1 MPTQSP
7 SPLHSTLVALSRHP
21 IAAKLPFAL
30 KDCAAQF
37 GVTLHST
44 GGSSSNGTYHQERWL
59 IYQPLEIAQRE
70 NLRSIAKDHQA
81 DLCFLKPDVIPSDIR
96 VLAMDMDSTLINIEC
111 IDEIADFTG
120 KKSAVAE
127 ITEATMRGEIKDFKE
142 SLQRRVALLEGIDEG
157 ALEAVFRERLR
168 PNPGAAELLAGA
180 HQRGLYT
187 LLVSGGFTF
196 FTEKLRQQLGFK
208 QAQANTLEIIDGK
221 LTGKVL
227 GDIVDGVAK
236 AIHLDQACQALGCS
250 KAHSITMGDGANDL
264 IMMNGS
270 GISIAYKAKPVVKE
284 KADAAFDH
292 VGLDAALLLIS

>member
-1 MPTQSP
+1 MPKHQP
-7 SPLHSTLVALSRHP
+7 HQTLVALAREP
-21 IAAKLPFAL
+21 ISEKLVFEL
-30 KDCAAQF
+30 KDRALQF
-37 GVTLHST
+37 GATLHSL
-44 GGSSSNGTYHQERWL
+44 GVQMSNGAYHSERWDCNQHL
-59 IYQPLEIAQRE
+59 DITQRE
-70 NLRSIAKDHQA
+70 SLRSIANIHRT
-81 DLCFLKPDVIPSDIR
+81 DLCFLQANLMVQDIR

-120 KKSAVAE
+120 KKSAVAQ

-142 SLQRRVALLEGIDEG
+142 SLRRRVALLEGVHAD
-157 ALEAVFRERLR
+157 ALESVYLERLR
-168 PNPGAAELLAGA
+168 PNPGAIELLAGA

-208 QAQANTLEIIDGK
+208 QSQANTLEIIDGR

-227 GDIVDGVAK
+227 GDIVDGAAK
-236 AIHLDQACQALGCS
+236 AAHLDDACCNLGCS
-250 KAHSITMGDGANDL
+250 KANAITMGDGANDL

-270 GISIAYKAKPVVKE
+270 GISVAYQAKPIVKE

-292 VGLDAALLLIS
+292 VGLDAALLLIT